1 MTSLSHAALVW
12 YRRHGRDL
20 PWRRTHDAYAILVS
34 EVMLQQTQVARVIPK
49 YRTFLRRFP
58 TPRALANARLRDVLA
73 VWSGL
78 GYNRRAKHLWETARA
93 IVAQHRGRLPA
104 APAAL
109 RALPGIGRY
118 TAGAIASF
126 AYGAREPA
134 VDTNIRRVLSR
145 SVLGADR
152 AAEADVWRVARELL
166 PRDAAGWNHALMDI
180 GALYCRATPNCS
192 PCPLSKACAFR
203 ATASENGAAKRRTSK
218 QGPAGVAARA
228 KKSNGAW
235 QGSRRQYRGRVIRAL
250 TAAPSLSLIEL
261 GPQVKE
267 GFGGS
272 DLPWLLDLLT
282 DLERDGLVALNTRKA
297 RAALP

>member
-1 MTSLSHAALVW
+1 MTNPSRAALVW

-20 PWRRTHDAYAILVS
+20 PWRRTHDPYAILVS

-49 YRTFLRRFP
+49 YGEFLRRFP

-104 APAAL
+104 APDAL

-145 SVLGADR
+145 AVLRTDR
-152 AAEADVWRVARELL
+152 APEADVWRAAREHL
-166 PRDAAGWNHALMDI
+166 PRDAASWNHALMDI
-180 GALYCRATPNCS
+180 GALYCRTTPNCS
-192 PCPLSKACAFR
+192 ICPLRNACAFR
-203 ATASENGAAKRRTSK
+203 ATKPKNGAPRRRASR
-218 QGPAGVAARA
+218 QGPRGVATHAA
-228 KKSNGAW
+228 SSNGAW
-235 QGSRRQYRGRVIRAL
+235 EGSRRQYRGRVIRAL
-250 TAAPSLSLIEL
+250 TTARSLAVGAL
-261 GPQVKE
+261 GPRVKE
-267 GFGGS
+267 GFCKT
-272 DLPWLLDLLT
+272 DLPWLLDLLA
-282 DLERDGLVALNTRKA
+282 DLQRDGLVTLDPRKC